1 MSNNPLAASRIA
13 TSFTREE
20 VPPITRQALW
30 TPKAR
35 TAVWLARGGTAANGI
50 VYGSPDKA
58 VPWGTAGCPLL
69 PRMLREHLGAQKIP
83 AALAQT
89 LGLASPLAVADL
101 DAKIWQQL
109 AHDELPLASHK
120 GLLIDFAHSFP
131 QMPRATALAAG
142 LSLAWLAALPLRG
155 RLHHLLRQLQLGR
168 GADGFLERTIVCE
181 DILSVPNMGLISLL
195 RLLCVLESAE
205 VGRISAA
212 DAPEARMR
220 THPDVNDAP
229 DAGRISAADAPE
241 ARMAIESEGAK
252 PNPLAD
258 APRTREKRWAAL
270 LYGNPLQNHASWA
283 LAETDAQTLGQAV
296 AHALAEESPVET
308 WHALAAVPLKDIAV
322 RSERPY
328 AILDRWVAGLNERE
342 QRIFALRL
350 TQEQD
355 RATLQALATEMGV
368 TRERIRQLEA
378 QLLDRLHSLLAR
390 PQGTPLRWRLETLK
404 RRLGVA
410 APWVEVEK
418 LLLPEDGQTDYAFF
432 MLRLAGPYVR
442 AGDWLVLQA
451 AVATDPTRAICQAAD
466 EIGRI
471 DPEWAMRKLRAW
483 GLRGDLCD
491 RWLMRKGTVRKVK
504 GHLVKWDGS
513 IGDKLVLALFELGR
527 PATVDALLRHLQTGR
542 TRNTALNA
550 MSQDPRLVRINRTEW
565 ALASWSLPVYEN
577 ISASIRKML
586 EAAGQPMRM
595 EDIAQRL
602 WQDFGTPKS
611 SALTYCQQAGMF
623 IQEQG
628 WVRLRKESESFSL
641 DPVSLRHRKAQG
653 VFALSPHRVA
663 LLFEVNADMLRG
675 SGRPL
680 AHAAAQIL
688 QLSLNERLIF
698 RTRAGLPLTVTFPD
712 TSIIGPTLGSV
723 KNLAEEVGAQPGHQ
737 LTLILDRHAKS
748 VLARTTAVAQH
759 ASGWELVS
767 QLTGMPAQAQWQG
780 LAAALQCQ
788 PDEVRAVL
796 RARGDAVI
804 LNAIPE
810 SSRPSDLETP
820 LFAP

>member
-58 VPWGTAGCPLL
+58 VPWGTADCPLL
-69 PRMLREHLGAQKIP
+69 PRILREHWGAQKIP
-83 AALAQT
+83 AALAQA
-89 LGLASPLAVADL
+89 LGLNPPLAVADL

-109 AHDELPLASHK
+109 AHDELPLAAHN
-120 GLLIDFAHSFP
+120 GLIDFTHSFP
-131 QMPRATALAAG
+131 QMPRATVLAAG

-155 RLHHLLRQLQLGR
+155 RLHNLLRQLQLGR
-168 GADGFLERTIVCE
+168 GADGFLERTVACE
-181 DILSVPNMGLISLL
+181 DILSVPNMGTISLL
-195 RLLCVLESAE
+195 QLLCVLESAE
-205 VGRISAA
+205 
-212 DAPEARMR
+212 
-220 THPDVNDAP
+220 
-229 DAGRISAADAPE
+229 AGRISAADAPE

-258 APRTREKRWAAL
+258 APRTREKRRAAL
-270 LYGNPLQNHASWA
+270 LYENPLQNHASWA

-296 AHALAEESPVET
+296 AHALAEERPVET

-328 AILDRWVAGLNERE
+328 AILDRWVAGLNERA

-350 TQEQD
+350 AQGQD
-355 RATLQALATEMGV
+355 RATLQDLATEMGV

-442 AGDWLVLQA
+442 AEDWLVLQA

-527 PATVDALLRHLQTGR
+527 PATVDALLRHLQTDR

-565 ALASWSLPVYEN
+565 ALASWNLPIYEN
-577 ISASIRKML
+577 IAASIRKML

-628 WVRLRKESESFSL
+628 WVRLRKESESFSF
-641 DPVSLRHRKAQG
+641 DPVSLRNRKAQG

-698 RTRAGLPLTVTFPD
+698 RTRAGLPLIVTFPD

-820 LFAP
+820 LLAP

>member
-1 MSNNPLAASRIA
+1 M
-13 TSFTREE
+13 
-20 VPPITRQALW
+20 
-30 TPKAR
+30 
-35 TAVWLARGGTAANGI
+35 
-50 VYGSPDKA
+50 
-58 VPWGTAGCPLL
+58 
-69 PRMLREHLGAQKIP
+69 GAQKIP
-83 AALAQT
+83 AALAQA
-89 LGLASPLAVADL
+89 LGLNPPLAVADL

-109 AHDELPLASHK
+109 AHDELPLAAHN
-120 GLLIDFAHSFP
+120 GLIDFTHSFP
-131 QMPRATALAAG
+131 QMPRATVLAAG

-155 RLHHLLRQLQLGR
+155 RLHNLLRQLQLGR
-168 GADGFLERTIVCE
+168 GADGFLERTIACE
-181 DILSVPNMGLISLL
+181 DILSVPNMGTISLL
-195 RLLCVLESAE
+195 QLLCVLESAE
-205 VGRISAA
+205 
-212 DAPEARMR
+212 
-220 THPDVNDAP
+220 
-229 DAGRISAADAPE
+229 AGRISAADAPE

-296 AHALAEESPVET
+296 AHALAEERPVET

-322 RSERPY
+322 RSEHPY
-328 AILDRWVAGLNERE
+328 AILERWVAGLNERE

-350 TQEQD
+350 AQGQD
-355 RATLQALATEMGV
+355 RATLQDLATEMGV

-390 PQGTPLRWRLETLK
+390 PQGMPLRWRLETLR

-418 LLLPEDGQTDYAFF
+418 LLVLEDGQTDYASF

-451 AVATDPTRAICQAAD
+451 AMATD

-471 DPEWAMRKLRAW
+471 DSEWATRKLRAW

-504 GHLVKWDGS
+504 GRLVKWDGS

-527 PATVDALLRHLQTGR
+527 PATVDALLRHLQTGH

-565 ALASWSLPVYEN
+565 ALASWNLPIYEN
-577 ISASIRKML
+577 IAASIRKML

-698 RTRAGLPLTVTFPD
+698 RTRTGLPLTVTFPD

-820 LFAP
+820 LFAS

>member
-1 MSNNPLAASRIA
+1 MSNNPLATSRIA
-13 TSFTREE
+13 PPFTREE

-50 VYGSPDKA
+50 VYGPPGKA

-120 GLLIDFAHSFP
+120 GLLIEFTHSFP
-131 QMPRATALAAG
+131 NMPRAMALSAG

-155 RLHHLLRQLQLGR
+155 RLHNLLRQLQLGR
-168 GADGFLERTIVCE
+168 GADGFLERTVAYE
-181 DILSVPNMGLISLL
+181 DILSVPNMGTISLL
-195 RLLCVLESAE
+195 QLLCVLESAE
-205 VGRISAA
+205 VGRISAT
-212 DAPEARMR
+212 DVPETGM
-220 THPDVNDAP
+220 VV
-229 DAGRISAADAPE
+229 E
-241 ARMAIESEGAK
+241 LKVAK
-252 PNPLAD
+252 QNPLAD
-258 APRTREKRWAAL
+258 SPRTREERRTAL
-270 LYGNPLQNHASWA
+270 LHKNLWQNHASWA

-308 WHALAAVPLKDIAV
+308 WHTLASVPLSDIAV
-322 RSERPY
+322 RPERPY
-328 AILDRWVAGLNERE
+328 AILDRWVAGLNERA

-350 TQEQD
+350 AQGQD
-355 RATLQALATEMGV
+355 RATLQVLATEMGV

-378 QLLDRLHSLLAR
+378 QSLDRLHSFLAR

-404 RRLGVA
+404 RKLGVA
-410 APWVEVEK
+410 APWAHVEK
-418 LLLPEDGQTDYAFF
+418 LLVPEDGQTDYAFF

-442 AGDWLVLQA
+442 SGDWLVLQA

-471 DPEWAMRKLRAW
+471 DPEWATRKLRAW

-527 PATVDALLRHLQTGR
+527 PATVDALLRHLQSDR

-577 ISASIRKML
+577 IATSIRKML
-586 EAAGQPMRM
+586 EAAGQPMRI
-595 EDIAQRL
+595 EDIVQRL

-611 SALTYCQQAGMF
+611 SALTYCQQAGML
-623 IQEQG
+623 IQAQG
-628 WVRLRKESESFSL
+628 WVRLRKESEPFSFERA
-641 DPVSLRHRKAQG
+641 SLRNRMAQG
-653 VFALSPHRVA
+653 VFALSAHRVA
-663 LLFEVNADMLRG
+663 LSFEVNADMLRG

-680 AHAAAQIL
+680 AYAAAKIL
-688 QLSLNERLIF
+688 QLSLNERLTF
-698 RTRAGLPLTVTFPD
+698 RTRTGLPLTVTFPD

-748 VLARTTAVAQH
+748 VLARATAVAQH
-759 ASGWELVS
+759 AIGWEWVA
-767 QLTGMPAQAQWQG
+767 QLTGIPAHAQWQG

-810 SSRPSDLETP
+810 SSRPSDRETP
-820 LFAP
+820 LFAS